1 VKNQNFHFTR
11 DSRKHK
17 IGKKHIYYVI
27 VNNHPQNVD
36 VPDGWERRIKWVGLD
51 LRGLEL
57 EIVGVILS
65 TKILIIH
72 AMPTRYRNT

>member
-1 VKNQNFHFTR
+1 
-11 DSRKHK
+11 
-17 IGKKHIYYVI
+17 VI
-27 VNNHPQNVD
+27 VNDHPQNVD